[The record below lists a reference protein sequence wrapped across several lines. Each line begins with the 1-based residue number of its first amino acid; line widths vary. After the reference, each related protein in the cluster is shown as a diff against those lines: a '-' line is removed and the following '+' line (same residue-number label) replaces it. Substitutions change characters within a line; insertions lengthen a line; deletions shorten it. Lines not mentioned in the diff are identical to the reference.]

1 MLSALRRLFT
11 LLAGLALLSGPVQ
24 ATWSIVCVNLRT
36 REVGVAT
43 ATCLANFN
51 IRVGVPVIVVG
62 EGAAAAQSLLD
73 SFGTNRR
80 LIYFSYRDTDETPE
94 EILARL
100 AKGDF
105 GHQTR
110 QYGIVNF
117 EGPPATFTGTGAG
130 AAASGVTGGIGDYLY
145 AIQGNVLTGDEV
157 VLACEAA
164 FRAAPGD
171 MGQKMMAAM
180 HAARELGGDGRCSC
194 SNNQPT
200 SCGVPP
206 DDFEHSAYAATIVVA
221 RIGDENGGC
230 NANRGCA
237 KGEYHMKLNVIG
249 NASDP
254 DPVFRLQE
262 RYDTWR
268 RGLSDVPDG
277 LLSRVLAPQV
287 MAADGRSE
295 TEVLVQLRDIEGAVL
310 SHDDAR
316 VSVKPLDD
324 SFTGGTIGEVVN
336 HGHGVYGFSLR
347 SGTRAGTERL
357 VITAG
362 ARGVEATLYPYVEVQ
377 YVNPAPLIVDRHTL
391 SASGPEGL
399 NFVLEMPGR
408 ALRPFWI
415 WAALD
420 GGGRF
425 VLEGA
430 PWLPALIPLPS
441 PFCPRAPLFLDAE
454 GRARVSLSVP
464 ARALEAHV
472 GREVSWTGLV
482 LDGEPVW
489 TNTMRTVIRP

>member
-1 MLSALRRLFT
+1 MRILLQRLST
-11 LLAGLALLSGPVQ
+11 LLAGLVLLAGPAQ

-62 EGAAAAQSLLD
+62 EGAAAAQSLVD

-105 GHQTR
+105 GHETR

-117 EGPPATFTGTGAG
+117 DGPPTTFTGTGAG
-130 AAASGVTGGIGDYLY
+130 AAASGAAGGVGDYLY

-194 SNNQPT
+194 SNNHPT

-221 RIGDENGGC
+221 RIGDANGGC

-277 LLSRVLAPQV
+277 LRSRVLAPQV

-295 TEVLVQLRDIEGAVL
+295 TEVLVQLRDIEGALL

-316 VSVKPLDD
+316 VSVKPLES
-324 SFTGGTIGEVVN
+324 SFEGGTIGDVVS
-336 HGHGVYGFSLR
+336 HGNGVYGFSLR
-347 SGTRAGTERL
+347 AGTRAGTERL

-362 ARGVEATLYPYVEVQ
+362 ARGVEATLYPYLEVE
-377 YVNPAPLIVDRHTL
+377 YVDPAPLIVDRHTL
-391 SASGPEGL
+391 SASDPQGL
-399 NFVLEMPGR
+399 SFSLELPAR
-408 ALRPFWI
+408 ARRPFWL
-415 WAALD
+415 WAGL
-420 GGGRF
+420 GETGRLM
-425 VLEGA
+425 LEGA
-430 PWLPALIPLPS
+430 PCLPALAALPS
-441 PFCPRAPLFLDAE
+441 PFYPAAPHLLDAE
-454 GRARVSLSVP
+454 GRARVSLPVP
-464 ARALEAHV
+464 ARALE
-472 GREVSWTGLV
+472 G
-482 LDGEPVW
+482 
-489 TNTMRTVIRP
+489 